1 MKEALLLLSIL
12 PRDIITP
19 RSPDMTP
26 PANTERYK
34 HYRRL
39 ARDYELECPRIV
51 SADLDAWALG

>member
-26 PANTERYK
+26 PANTERSSITAAS
-34 HYRRL
+34 HGTMNWSVR
-39 ARDYELECPRIV
+39 ESSPRI
-51 SADLDAWALG
+51 